1 MTARKWSAWVVET
14 LKTAVAVIA
23 KRAAI
28 APLILCGGLMAAPSA
43 LAVGLGEI
51 SVNSSLNEPLNASIA
66 LLSSEDLQDG
76 QILVSLASPEAFER
90 VGLSRD
96 FLLTQLKF
104 AVERDGAN
112 VRVIKVSSEQ
122 AITEPY
128 LNFLVQLQW
137 PAGRV
142 QREYTVLLDLP
153 IYSAQN
159 STAQIA
165 PAQTAAVSNTRI
177 QSNKSAQ
184 GKQGES
190 DSFSQ
195 TRRLRSQPPLSGD
208 QHRVVVGDTLW
219 NVAERLRPQDATI
232 QQAMDALYRHNA
244 DAFVQGDANQIKEGS
259 VLRLPTDSE
268 IQQESGTRV
277 VAQIGL
283 VPAAEL
289 TPFSVAGQSETTA
302 ITDTAADS
310 DGSSTSQS
318 QSEDD
323 AFTSNT
329 EGRLELASS
338 YENQKGSGTLAVG
351 ATGAE
356 PSDDALLAYTND
368 ISQLAAELA
377 VATDEVNKT
386 QQENS
391 ELRERMALLEAQVET
406 MAALVDGAAAAPAK
420 QSPAKKATDN
430 SITAWL
436 MALPGYIWAIVVGLI
451 AVVGVFFARKATVA
465 TEDKGYGDEL
475 PSGYESYDGDAVSAA
490 PSHSTLHALDD
501 LDLNPDD
508 NLFDESD
515 ADIFDSAEEN
525 ANAETFD
532 MMVEAVAEA
541 EVYLSLGNTA
551 QAIQVLEE
559 AREADPL
566 DASSRLKLMEILFT
580 EDRKAELAPLYKEIQ
595 DTDDEAAIEMAA
607 IIAGPEVSGE
617 VVIGRADEANTAELE
632 IDGLYVDL
640 GDSESAFDGDDGAS
654 DDSSDDE
661 APLPSTDDAVDTPD
675 DGLELE
681 DFTLEGMELENIDD
695 LDAIDLEDMDLDNL
709 TADDFDIEPAGSDSS
724 TEIDEL
730 TSNTL
735 SSEQIDSDNSADE
748 LFAEISE
755 ISLEP
760 FADLDDIDVL
770 DAVDVKLDLAKTYVE
785 MGDPEGAR
793 EILQELIEESGEEDA
808 AKAKALLETR

>member
-277 VAQIGL
+277 VAQLGW
-283 VPAAEL
+283 
-289 TPFSVAGQSETTA
+289 FQ
-302 ITDTAADS
+302 
-310 DGSSTSQS
+310 
-318 QSEDD
+318 
-323 AFTSNT
+323 
-329 EGRLELASS
+329 R
-338 YENQKGSGTLAVG
+338 
-351 ATGAE
+351 
-356 PSDDALLAYTND
+356 PS
-368 ISQLAAELA
+368 
-377 VATDEVNKT
+377 
-386 QQENS
+386 
-391 ELRERMALLEAQVET
+391 
-406 MAALVDGAAAAPAK
+406 
-420 QSPAKKATDN
+420 
-430 SITAWL
+430 
-436 MALPGYIWAIVVGLI
+436 
-451 AVVGVFFARKATVA
+451 
-465 TEDKGYGDEL
+465 
-475 PSGYESYDGDAVSAA
+475 
-490 PSHSTLHALDD
+490 
-501 LDLNPDD
+501 
-508 NLFDESD
+508 
-515 ADIFDSAEEN
+515 
-525 ANAETFD
+525 
-532 MMVEAVAEA
+532 
-541 EVYLSLGNTA
+541 
-551 QAIQVLEE
+551 
-559 AREADPL
+559 
-566 DASSRLKLMEILFT
+566 
-580 EDRKAELAPLYKEIQ
+580 
-595 DTDDEAAIEMAA
+595 
-607 IIAGPEVSGE
+607 
-617 VVIGRADEANTAELE
+617 
-632 IDGLYVDL
+632 
-640 GDSESAFDGDDGAS
+640 
-654 DDSSDDE
+654 
-661 APLPSTDDAVDTPD
+661 
-675 DGLELE
+675 
-681 DFTLEGMELENIDD
+681 
-695 LDAIDLEDMDLDNL
+695 
-709 TADDFDIEPAGSDSS
+709 
-724 TEIDEL
+724 
-730 TSNTL
+730 
-735 SSEQIDSDNSADE
+735 
-748 LFAEISE
+748 
-755 ISLEP
+755 
-760 FADLDDIDVL
+760 
-770 DAVDVKLDLAKTYVE
+770 
-785 MGDPEGAR
+785 
-793 EILQELIEESGEEDA
+793 
-808 AKAKALLETR
+808 